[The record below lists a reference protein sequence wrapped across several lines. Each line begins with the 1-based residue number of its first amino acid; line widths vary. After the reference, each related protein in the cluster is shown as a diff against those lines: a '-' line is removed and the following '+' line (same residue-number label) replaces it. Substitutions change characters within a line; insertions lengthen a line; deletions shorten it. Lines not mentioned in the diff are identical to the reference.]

1 MSLDYSSP
9 PIQVTCHEL
18 LIPPNTETV
27 TVSPISQPLPPLA
40 NNHLRIRVKY
50 GALNFAD
57 VLQVGGKYQ
66 EKRLPPFIPGSEI
79 AGVVCE
85 INSSNE
91 VNHHSFQIGDQ
102 VLLLAQKDG
111 WQSFIDIP
119 IQYPAM
125 IRVPKSIDLKKAAG
139 LFVAFSTSHVA
150 LTHPRHGNLQK
161 CKLELDSKE
170 QVAMMKQ
177 TMTHSEQTMKH
188 TTNQQ
193 TQSEQ
198 VAMKQTMKKRKI
210 VLVLGASGGV
220 GLAACQIAKALGAIV
235 IAACSSDE
243 KCQLCKEKAHADHV
257 INYEANKKDWF
268 KTVLTDFTNGK
279 GCDIIY
285 DPVGGDLGMQ
295 SLKCM
300 AWGGVWLVIGFATS
314 HIPQIP
320 ANILLVKNCSASG
333 VYWGSYMKHEP
344 QVIQHSMKELFEMMT
359 RGEIDPFIS
368 HVYPVEHVVKA
379 MNDMLQRKTIGR
391 VLLSFDENERL
402 SKM

>member
-1 MSLDYSSP
+1 MS
-9 PIQVTCHEL
+9 IQVTCHEL
-18 LIPPNTETV
+18 LFPPNTESVTV
-27 TVSPISQPLPPLA
+27 TPQSHPLPPLA
-40 NNHLRIRVKY
+40 KDHLRIRVKY

-66 EKRLPPFIPGSEI
+66 EKRLPPFIPGNEI
-79 AGVVCE
+79 SGVVCE
-85 INSSNE
+85 INSSSSQ
-91 VNHHSFQIGDQ
+91 NHHHSLNERNNNLSFQIGDQ

-125 IRVPKSIDLKKAAG
+125 IKVPKSMDLKKASG
-139 LFVAFSTSHVA
+139 LLVAFSTSHVA

-161 CKLELDSKE
+161 FEL
-170 QVAMMKQ
+170 QQ
-177 TMTHSEQTMKH
+177 HS
-188 TTNQQ
+188 QQ
-193 TQSEQ
+193 LQPSSQ
-198 VAMKQTMKKRKI
+198 QLKNKRKI

-220 GLAACQIAKALGAIV
+220 GLAACQVAKALGAIV
-235 IAACSSDE
+235 IAACSSDD
-243 KCQLCKEKAHADHV
+243 KCQICKEKAHVDHV
-257 INYEANKKDWF
+257 INYETHKKDWF
-268 KTVLTDFTNGK
+268 KIILNDFTNGK

-285 DPVGGDLGMQ
+285 DPVGGDLAIQ
-295 SLKCM
+295 SLKCI

-320 ANILLVKNCSASG
+320 SNILLVKNCSASG

-344 QVIQHSMKELFEMMT
+344 NVIQQSMKELFGMMM

-368 HVYPVEHVVKA
+368 RVYPVQQVVKA
-379 MNDMLQRKTIGR
+379 MNDMLQRKTTGR
-391 VLLSFDENERL
+391 VLLSFEEVEQEERV